1 MREAIKACECGPDV
15 SPCRIMEIKDAV
27 VKARIEPSLK
37 RETEAI
43 LDGLGISTTEA
54 IRMFLTQVR
63 LQKGLPFEVRIPN
76 AATQAAINELESG
89 KGKRF
94 DSVAA
99 LFEEPGLVADLQS

>member
-1 MREAIKACECGPDV
+1 
-15 SPCRIMEIKDAV
+15 MEIKEAV

-43 LDGLGISTTEA
+43 LGSLGISTTEA

-63 LQKGLPFEVRIPN
+63 LHKGLPFEVRMPN
-76 AATQAAINELESG
+76 AATQDAMNELESG

-94 DSVAA
+94 NSVEA
-99 LFEEPGLVADLQS
+99 LFNDLDG

>member
-1 MREAIKACECGPDV
+1 
-15 SPCRIMEIKDAV
+15 MEIKDAV

-43 LDGLGISTTEA
+43 LGRLGISTTEA

-63 LQKGLPFEVRIPN
+63 LCKGLPFEVRIPS
-76 AATQAAINELESG
+76 AETQAAMSELESG

-94 DSVAA
+94 SSV
-99 LFEEPGLVADLQS
+99 E

>member
-1 MREAIKACECGPDV
+1 
-15 SPCRIMEIKDAV
+15 MEIKEAV

-43 LDGLGISTTEA
+43 LGSLGISTTEA

-63 LQKGLPFEVRIPN
+63 LHQGLPFEVRMPN
-76 AATQAAINELESG
+76 AATQDAMDELESG

-94 DSVAA
+94 NSVEA
-99 LFEEPGLVADLQS
+99 LFDDLDE